1 MFEEIIMMSHVFFG
15 VLGTLAG
22 LWVFVEILNVREGNK
37 DRIRS
42 LSIVVAALI
51 WTSYL
56 IAGFYYVAYYGTYN
70 PIVKAGPWPWAHLF
84 FMEVKEHT
92 FFMLLL
98 LSTYLPIVVHNRD
111 VLTDKSAY
119 YRYLVLAIAG
129 LIVLLGLS
137 MEGFGSVVSM
147 GVRQG
152 LLPR

>member
-1 MFEEIIMMSHVFFG
+1 MFEEIIMMSHVFLG

-22 LWVFVEILNVREGNK
+22 FWVFVEVLNVSESNK
-37 DRIRS
+37 DRIKS
-42 LSIVVAALI
+42 LSIAVAVLI
-51 WTSYL
+51 WISYL
-56 IAGFYYVAYYGTYN
+56 IAGFYYVTIYGTYK

-84 FMEVKEHT
+84 FMEVKEHM

-111 VLTDKSAY
+111 LLADKSAY

-147 GVRQG
+147 GVRLG
-152 LLPR
+152 LLSG